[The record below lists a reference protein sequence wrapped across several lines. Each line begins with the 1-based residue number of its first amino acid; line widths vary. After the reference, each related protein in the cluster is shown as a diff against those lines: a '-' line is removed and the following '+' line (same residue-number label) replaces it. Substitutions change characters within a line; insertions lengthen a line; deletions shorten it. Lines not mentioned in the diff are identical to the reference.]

1 VKAGLPQLADQL
13 RALHRR
19 GDPVVLPN
27 AWDAASAK
35 AVVAAG
41 FRAVATTSAG
51 VAESLGYADHQLAP
65 PGEMFA
71 AIARISRV
79 VEVPVTA
86 DVEAGYGLAP
96 AELVERLLEAGA
108 VGCNLEDTDHAA
120 HALRDADAHA
130 KFLSEVVSAAKKHGV
145 NLVLNARTDAFI
157 LGNGSEDEQ
166 VAESVRRGRLYYAAG
181 AACVYP
187 ILARS
192 ERALAALA
200 QQLEGALN
208 GMLMPSAPPLKRLRE
223 LGYAR
228 VSAGPGLYR
237 GAMAELK
244 RRLEEIR
251 SA

>member
-1 VKAGLPQLADQL
+1 MRAGLPQKAEQL

-19 GDPVVLPN
+19 GAPLVLPN

-35 AVVAAG
+35 AVAEAG

-51 VAESLGYADHQLAP
+51 VAESLGYADHQLTP
-65 PGEMFA
+65 PAEMFA
-71 AIARISRV
+71 AIARMSRV

-86 DVEAGYGLAP
+86 DLEAGYGLPP

-108 VGCNLEDTDHAA
+108 VGCNLEDTDHST
-120 HALRDADAHA
+120 HALRDAEQHA
-130 KFLSEVVSAAKKHGV
+130 KFLSEVKAAANGRGV

-157 LGNGSEDEQ
+157 LGKGSEDDQ
-166 VAESVRRGRLYYAAG
+166 IAESVRRGRLYYAAG
-181 AACVYP
+181 ADCVYP
-187 ILARS
+187 ILAKT

-208 GMLMPSAPPLKRLRE
+208 GLLMAGAPPLSKLRE
-223 LGYAR
+223 LGFAR

-244 RRLEEIR
+244 RRLDEIR
-251 SA
+251 TA